1 MRFIYGIKVHDE
13 LQTDEMKRPRRF
25 EHFDDAAKAA
35 AVVPDARVVCLDWC
49 TGPTTVPARNEPAAA
64 PDVKPAAAVGA
75 LKARRTTRRI
85 PRPTR

>member
-13 LQTDEMKRPRRF
+13 LQTDEMKQPRRF
-25 EHFDDAAKAA
+25 EHFDDAARAA

-49 TGPTTVPARNEPAAA
+49 AGTTTAPARDQPAVAT
-64 PDVKPAAAVGA
+64 DVKPAAAVGA
-75 LKARRTTRRI
+75 LKTRRTTRKS